1 MINLREIILGALM
14 DIVEE
19 EQYSHIVLK
28 DVLEKYQYLDKRDR
42 AFITRVTEGTL
53 ENMLQMDYII
63 ERFSKVKVENMKPVI
78 RNILRMSVYQLKYM
92 DSVPDSAV
100 CNEAVKLA
108 QKKGFYTLKNFVNGV
123 LRNTARKLDQ
133 VAYPDKEKTPRK
145 YLSVTYSMPEWIVE
159 EWLNAYGME
168 QTKAIL
174 DAFSKEAPITIRTN
188 VTQITPDALK
198 EQLKAEGVTVQ
209 TLEELSYAGLPYT
222 DAYHYAFA
230 ISGFD
235 HLMALPSFQDGL
247 FYVQDISSM
256 MVAEAA
262 APEKGAHVIDVCA
275 APGGKSIHLAEK
287 LKGTGHVEA
296 RDISEQKVALIDEN
310 IKRCRLTNITAK
322 CQDAT
327 VLDEASVR
335 TADVL
340 IADLPCSGL
349 GVLRRKTDIKY
360 RMNPEGEESLVALQR
375 QILSVVCEYVKPGG
389 TLIYSTCTIH
399 TAENEG
405 NARWFEQTHPEF
417 ALDTMRQMF
426 PEEHLGDGFFI
437 AKFKRKQ
444 DNG

>member
-1 MINLREIILGALM
+1 M
-14 DIVEE
+14 
-19 EQYSHIVLK
+19 
-28 DVLEKYQYLDKRDR
+28 
-42 AFITRVTEGTL
+42 
-53 ENMLQMDYII
+53 
-63 ERFSKVKVENMKPVI
+63 
-78 RNILRMSVYQLKYM
+78 
-92 DSVPDSAV
+92 
-100 CNEAVKLA
+100 
-108 QKKGFYTLKNFVNGV
+108 
-123 LRNTARKLDQ
+123 
-133 VAYPDKEKTPRK
+133 
-145 YLSVTYSMPEWIVE
+145 
-159 EWLNAYGME
+159 
-168 QTKAIL
+168 
-174 DAFSKEAPITIRTN
+174 
-188 VTQITPDALK
+188 
-198 EQLKAEGVTVQ
+198 
-209 TLEELSYAGLPYT
+209 
-222 DAYHYAFA
+222 
-230 ISGFD
+230 
-235 HLMALPSFQDGL
+235 
-247 FYVQDISSM
+247 
-256 MVAEAA
+256 
-262 APEKGAHVIDVCA
+262 
-275 APGGKSIHLAEK
+275 
-287 LKGTGHVEA
+287 EA

-327 VLDEASVR
+327 VLDESSVR

-340 IADLPCSGL
+340 IAELPCSGL

>member
-1 MINLREIILGALM
+1 MDAREAAMLALNACQRQGGWSDGALKKQLAAA
-14 DIVEE
+14 EL
-19 EQYSHIVLK
+19 SG
-28 DVLEKYQYLDKRDR
+28 RD
-42 AFITRVTEGTL
+42 AALAT
-53 ENMLQMDYII
+53 
-63 ERFSKVKVENMKPVI
+63 
-78 RNILRMSVYQLKYM
+78 QL
-92 DSVPDSAV
+92 
-100 CNEAVKLA
+100 C
-108 QKKGFYTLKNFVNGV
+108 FGV
-123 LRNTARKLDQ
+123 LQNQMLLDF
-133 VAYPDKEKTPRK
+133 
-145 YLSVTYSMPEWIVE
+145 YLSKFSNIP
-159 EWLNAYGME
+159 LKRME
-168 QTKAIL
+168 GK
-174 DAFSKEAPITIRTN
+174 
-188 VTQITPDALK
+188 V
-198 EQLKAEGVTVQ
+198 VQ
-209 TLEELSYAGLPYT
+209 TLRLGAYQMLFLTRIPHSAAVNSAVALVKAHCKNPRAAGMVNGILRSMERSLQNMPVIPQGDPMAYLSTLYSHPEWLVKEFILSLGEEETAQMLAADNSQPPTAVMVNTTRTTVEALKAMLEADHVEAEPHPWLENCLLLSRTGDLERLE
-222 DAYHYAFA
+222 AF
-230 ISGFD
+230 
-235 HLMALPSFQDGL
+235 QQGL

-256 MVAEAA
+256 MVAEYA
-262 APEKGAHVIDVCA
+262 APREGDHCIDVCA

-287 LKGTGHVEA
+287 LRGTGHVEA
-296 RDISEQKVALIDEN
+296 RDVSEQKVALIDEN